1 MVDIVV
7 MKAVGT
13 DNQAHADAVRRILDK
28 NKVIGLNLVSS
39 PGAGKT
45 TLLERTIKDNP
56 DIKIAVIE
64 GDIFTARDADRIEA
78 AGAPSIQLN
87 TEGACHLT
95 ANMIEA
101 VLPKLNLAGLDF
113 VMIENIGN
121 LICPAGFPLGEHRRV
136 TLLSTPE
143 GSDKVQKYPLAF
155 NTADVILITKTDIAG
170 AVGFDMS
177 VVLKDLKGINPKV
190 EPWPLSAV
198 SGEGLDRWY
207 GWLRSIR
214 RRTPTK

>member
-7 MKAVGT
+7 MKAVST
-13 DNQAHADAVRRILDK
+13 DNQAHADAVRKILDK
-28 NKVIGLNLVSS
+28 SKVIGLNLVSS

-56 DIKIAVIE
+56 DIKMAVIE

-95 ANMIEA
+95 ANMIED
-101 VLPKLNLAGLDF
+101 VLPKLDLSSLDF
-113 VMIENIGN
+113 IVIENIGN
-121 LICPAGFPLGEHRRV
+121 LICPAGFPLGEHKRV
-136 TLLSTPE
+136 TLLSTSE

-155 NTADVILITKTDIAG
+155 NTADVILITKTDIAS

-177 VVLKDLKGINPKV
+177 IVVKDLSGINPKV
-190 EPWPLSAV
+190 EPWPMSVV
-198 SGEGLDRWY
+198 SGEGMDRWY
-207 GWLRSIR
+207 TWLRSIKR
-214 RRTPTK
+214 KK